1 MRVKLDENLGTR
13 GARLLRQAGWDVAT
27 VVSQGLGSAADETL
41 VEVCRVEGRV
51 LITLDKDFASVLR
64 FPPGRYAGLVVL
76 RLPEP
81 LTPTA
86 IEEALQRLLAVA
98 PGQGLVGRLWIV
110 DAERIREFVR
120 REDV

>member
-86 IEEALQRLLAVA
+86 IEEALQRLLAAA